1 MKSRC
6 RKVCLESKCV
16 FFLSCNLAA
25 IRVPK
30 HAAEKP
36 LHCVGGHVLLL
47 PVPFGELPLG
57 VDDGI
62 MLEVLRRIQK
72 AIAGVAISPDGGAC
86 LGAKQVPNCQGGGA
100 CLGAK
105 RVPSCHRGVL
115 LGQKGRGLG
124 AMRVPNR
131 HRALLGTVD
140 RPNIWRLLPNTPV
153 RTNFL
158 ITSSKVRISLLLR
171 MAKKL
176 LPVSRRLSP
185 VEDNSAPAITTVF
198 WPMVTCL

>member
-1 MKSRC
+1 M
-6 RKVCLESKCV
+6 CLETKL
-16 FFLSCNLAA
+16 FFELQLQLLAICDFKVAA

-62 MLEVLRRIQK
+62 MHEVLRRIQK

-100 CLGAK
+100 CVGAK

-115 LGQKGRGLG
+115 LGQKGRGVLG
-124 AMRVPNR
+124 QDCCRKV
-131 HRALLGTVD
+131 
-140 RPNIWRLLPNTPV
+140 
-153 RTNFL
+153 
-158 ITSSKVRISLLLR
+158 SSKPSKSSVGY
-171 MAKKL
+171 
-176 LPVSRRLSP
+176 
-185 VEDNSAPAITTVF
+185 
-198 WPMVTCL
+198 C